1 MRHGFLIIVFVI
13 VILTTFTAGQS
24 GSDAT
29 LAFVGGRI
37 YASPTT
43 SPIDTG
49 VVIVRAGKI
58 VDVGQRQSVNI
69 PVGAAIVDF
78 SGKVITAGFQ
88 NSHVHFTEDQWDGA
102 ANQPISKLNQQLHAM
117 LVRYGF
123 TTVVD

>member
-43 SPIDTG
+43 SPIDNG

-69 PVGAAIVDF
+69 PVGAAIVTLAGRSSQQASRTATSTSPRT
-78 SGKVITAGFQ
+78 SG
-88 NSHVHFTEDQWDGA
+88 TERPTSQYPSSTS
-102 ANQPISKLNQQLHAM
+102 NCTRCSFAM
-117 LVRYGF
+117 ASLLS
-123 TTVVD
+123 